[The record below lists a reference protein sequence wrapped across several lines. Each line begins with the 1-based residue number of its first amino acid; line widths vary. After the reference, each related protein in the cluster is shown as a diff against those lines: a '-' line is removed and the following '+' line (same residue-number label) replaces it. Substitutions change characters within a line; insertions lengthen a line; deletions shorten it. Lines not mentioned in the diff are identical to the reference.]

1 MAQKN
6 DWTSKVLVIIKG
18 GNTDAAVAQIK
29 VAPSVKDIKALHAA
43 LIVGQLMG
51 RWPVVD
57 QAVVQFTYSAK
68 LRYFVPPAK
77 AKAAKGAKG
86 HYFFVA
92 PEGQQFQLQ
101 ELRPVQ

>member
-1 MAQKN
+1 MAKKN

-57 QAVVQFTYSAK
+57 QAVADATQALSAPR
-68 LRYFVPPAK
+68 LHRSP
-77 AKAAKGAKG
+77 
-86 HYFFVA
+86 
-92 PEGQQFQLQ
+92 
-101 ELRPVQ
+101 